1 MGLAVNRC
9 YITPIDSTG
18 ALQVEDSES
27 TWATGRGVFTLAAG
41 TYYFV
46 LPLGGS
52 SMMDVHLTHDDAVLA
67 IATIQTCS
75 HAKSDVSD
83 YSAVGGEWISQTPT
97 GSYVAVDGASTTNAD
112 GVVTVITGFAGGAS
126 WQASQCSSARAR
138 LELEVIV
145 EGSVRVSF
153 TGKE

>member
-9 YITPIDSTG
+9 YITPILSDGT
-18 ALQVEDSES
+18 LQVEDSES
-27 TWATGRGVFTLAAG
+27 TWATGRGVFTLAPG

-46 LPLGGS
+46 LPLGGTTT
-52 SMMDVHLTHDDAVLA
+52 MDVHLTHDDVFM
-67 IATIQTCS
+67 ATGMIQTCS

-83 YSAVGGEWISQTPT
+83 YSAVDGEWISQLPDW
-97 GSYVAVDGASTTNAD
+97 SYVATEGFNTSDINGL
-112 GVVTVITGFAGGAS
+112 VTILGGFAGGAS

-138 LELEVIV
+138 LELVVLVGGE
-145 EGSVRVSF
+145 VRVSF